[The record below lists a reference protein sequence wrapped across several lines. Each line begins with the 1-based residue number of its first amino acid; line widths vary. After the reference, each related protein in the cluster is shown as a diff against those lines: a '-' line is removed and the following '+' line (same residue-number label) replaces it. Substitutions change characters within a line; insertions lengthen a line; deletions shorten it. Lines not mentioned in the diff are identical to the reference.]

1 MDLKEKYNVVM
12 ASKGEEM
19 MKMLA
24 NLTPI
29 EHKYINAKIIVPYLE
44 TQLKHLEENHPWRNE
59 SYIKQQIHDWKEI
72 IKQLESQQHLAQ
84 C

>member
-1 MDLKEKYNVVM
+1 MDLQEKYNVVM

-29 EHKYINAKIIVPYLE
+29 EQKYINAKMIVPYLE
-44 TQLKHLEENHPWRNE
+44 SELKNLDENHPWRNAL
-59 SYIKQQIHDWKEI
+59 YIKQQIHDWKEI

>member
-1 MDLKEKYNVVM
+1 MDLQEKYNVVM

-44 TQLKHLEENHPWRNE
+44 SQLKHLEENHPWRNE

>member
-1 MDLKEKYNVVM
+1 MDLQEKYNLVM

-44 TQLKHLEENHPWRNE
+44 SQLKDLDENLTWRNE
-59 SYIKQQIHDWKEI
+59 SYIKQQIHNWKEI
-72 IKQLESQQHLAQ
+72 IKQLESQQHLAH